1 MRIVGNQNRSE
12 LERDPVRAVQRALAW
27 RPADN
32 VGTLPHPRGVF
43 RGTQAYFNAMDAQR
57 ALAQARLL
65 NAQVAVGAKAPSS
78 KL

>member
-12 LERDPVRAVQRALAW
+12 LEPDPVRAVQRALAW

-43 RGTQAYFNAMDAQR
+43 RGTHAFFNAMDAQR
-57 ALAQARLL
+57 ALTQARLL
-65 NAQVAVGAKAPSS
+65 NARVTALVNAA
-78 KL
+78 